1 MSESIS
7 TCLITGGGGQLGRQ
21 LTLLLQEQSPYN
33 VRSLGSWDLDITNP
47 DAIAA
52 ELDGHPPDLC
62 INCAAYTQV
71 DKAESESE
79 AAYRVNET
87 GTRYLAEACRDR
99 GIWLIHISTDYVF
112 DGTQSTPYCE
122 TDPTNPLG
130 VYGKSK
136 LAGEEAIRKVC
147 PHHIILRTAWVYGA
161 RSTKNFVKTMLRV
174 GAEREELR
182 VVCDQVGSPTWTGD
196 IARAIA
202 QLIPHLTPENAGTYH
217 FTNSGVASW
226 YDFAVAILER
236 AAEMGYALEVKRI
249 VPIPTSEY
257 PTPAPRPAYSVLNS
271 QKLVRLI
278 DNYPPHWFT
287 GLRNMMVEKHTI
299 EAYEMMDWL

>member
-1 MSESIS
+1 MSEPIS
-7 TCLITGGGGQLGRQ
+7 TCLILGGGGQLGQQ
-21 LTLLLQEQSPYN
+21 LTWLLQEQSPYQ
-33 VRSLGSWDLDITNP
+33 VRSLTSSELDITNP

-52 ELDGHPPDLC
+52 ELDGNPTDLC

-87 GTRYLAEACRDR
+87 GSRYLAEACRDR

-112 DGTQSTPYCE
+112 NGTQSTPYCE
-122 TDPTNPLG
+122 TDPPNPLG

-136 LAGEEAIRKVC
+136 LAGEEAIRQIC
-147 PHHIILRTAWVYGA
+147 PHPIILRTAWVYGA
-161 RSTKNFVKTMLRV
+161 YGAKNFVKTMLRV

-182 VVCDQVGSPTWTGD
+182 VVCDQIGSPSWTGD

-202 QLIPHLTPENAGTYH
+202 QLLPYLTPENAGTYH
-217 FTNSGVASW
+217 FTSSGAASW
-226 YDFAVAILER
+226 YDFAVTIFEEAQQWGFPLQ
-236 AAEMGYALEVKRI
+236 VKRV

-257 PTPAPRPAYSVLNS
+257 PTPAPRPAYSVLNW
-271 QKLVRLI
+271 QKFAKLV
-278 DNYPPHWFT
+278 DTYPPHWRN
-287 GLRNMMVEKHTI
+287 GLRKMLAEFQQMG
-299 EAYEMMDWL
+299 